1 MKFETLIHGL
11 EGTLEVEDERFSYQS
26 NGLVCEGSFSIQ
38 PLDPGCYSVLIN
50 GRSYRV
56 ARTLSGEFDVNGL
69 SFPAEVFDPR
79 ALRARGKGS
88 DAHGRQNVAASMPG
102 KVIRVLVSEGDMVE
116 AGQGLV
122 VVEAMKMQNEL
133 KSPKAGRIVEVKT
146 KAHAAVAAG
155 DVLVVVE

>member
-1 MKFETLIHGL
+1 VKFETLIQGRV
-11 EGTLEVEDERFSYQS
+11 GTLEIEGARFSYQS
-26 NGLVCEGSFSIQ
+26 NGHASEGSFSIQ

-56 ARTLSGEFDVNGL
+56 ARTLTGEYDVNGL
-69 SFPAEVFDPR
+69 SFPTEVFDPR

-88 DAHGRQNVAASMPG
+88 ASHGRENVAASMPG
-102 KVIRVLVSEGDMVE
+102 KVIRVLVSEGDTVE

-122 VVEAMKMQNEL
+122 VVEAMKMQNEM

-146 KAHAAVAAG
+146 KPDAAVAAG